1 MKLGDCFR
9 LGSVGVVVTEMKHV
23 GQEAQRL
30 DSSVVQFLK
39 DEALSFDSE
48 DDVAALAMDES
59 ALEESIGSAC
69 LVVADEGSTH
79 GGGEGVESMPASPS
93 FKQPSPTDS
102 PSPSPVRLTGMAMGE
117 KFICYMC
124 YETHDTLEDP
134 LVAPCD
140 CRGDT
145 RYLHVQCLQRWY
157 QTSMHSHRAQVIR
170 MTGSG
175 APACKICGGAYK
187 TSFKKPDGTKASM
200 LEFDSD
206 GPYVCL
212 VVITRHDTNPGL
224 FNTKFRLN
232 FGRNTLRQP
241 DQPDAVPEPVLV
253 GRSSTCGMVLDYRT
267 VSTVHARVFYQVGS
281 LPPPRLCLFSP
292 PPPLPRTHQPLL
304 LSLKA

>member
-1 MKLGDCFR
+1 L
-9 LGSVGVVVTEMKHV
+9 
-23 GQEAQRL
+23 A
-30 DSSVVQFLK
+30 
-39 DEALSFDSE
+39 FDSE

-59 ALEESIGSAC
+59 ALEESVGSAGAG
-69 LVVADEGSTH
+69 LSVAEEGSIH
-79 GGGEGVESMPASPS
+79 GGEGESMPASPS
-93 FKQPSPTDS
+93 FKQAGNSDS
-102 PSPSPVRLTGMAMGE
+102 PNPSPVRLTGMAMGE
-117 KFICYMC
+117 RFICYMC

-187 TSFKKPDGTKASM
+187 TTFKKQDGTKASM
-200 LEFDSD
+200 LEFDND
-206 GPYVCL
+206 GPYVSL
-212 VVITRHDTNPGL
+212 VVVTRHDTNPGL

-232 FGRNTLRQP
+232 FGRNTLRHPEQP
-241 DQPDAVPEPVLV
+241 DSMPEPVLV

-267 VSTVHARVFYQVGS
+267 VSTVHARVFYQVGACSLAS
-281 LPPPRLCLFSP
+281 LPSP
-292 PPPLPRTHQPLL
+292 F
-304 LSLKA
+304 LSSSSP